1 VFPILAIICFALVVL
16 RAPIDL
22 DLTNLGLV
30 FLAAWCLVGTW
41 PLGGRLAR

>member
-1 VFPILAIICFALVVL
+1 MFPILAIVCFLLVVL

-30 FLAAWCLVGTW
+30 FVAAWCLVGNW
-41 PLGGRLAR
+41 PIGGRLPR